1 MKRTGRHRHGHNKV
15 KPSTYNYIQLLGGDR
30 MNDKTASF
38 REEQRSEMML
48 FCREVPALSL
58 SQSHGTVNAARL
70 DPAAPCLSSTFSR
83 MSDESEDYD
92 SDGSDCI
99 DSLVDAYRNMQNMF
113 DARPFE
119 TYDATGDAYDANNAN
134 LDAAVATWYAALTG
148 KQNIPADDERSE
160 EAFEAAI
167 KIAETAMKDAYAFA
181 IRTQDQHN
189 KRRRSD

>member
-1 MKRTGRHRHGHNKV
+1 MSKSVLLILHSV
-15 KPSTYNYIQLLGGDR
+15 KNGDVLATSAEPVEGGLYFATYW
-30 MNDKTASF
+30 K
-38 REEQRSEMML
+38 
-48 FCREVPALSL
+48 
-58 SQSHGTVNAARL
+58 
-70 DPAAPCLSSTFSR
+70 
-83 MSDESEDYD
+83 DYD
-92 SDGSDCI
+92 SDSNDYI
-99 DSLVDAYRNMQNMF
+99 DKLVDAYRNMQNMF

-119 TYDATGDAYDANNAN
+119 TYDATFDAYDANNAN

>member
-1 MKRTGRHRHGHNKV
+1 
-15 KPSTYNYIQLLGGDR
+15 
-30 MNDKTASF
+30 
-38 REEQRSEMML
+38 
-48 FCREVPALSL
+48 
-58 SQSHGTVNAARL
+58 
-70 DPAAPCLSSTFSR
+70 

-119 TYDATGDAYDANNAN
+119 TYDATFDAYDANNAN

-148 KQNIPADDERSE
+148 KQNISGDDKRSE
-160 EAFEAAI
+160 EAFDAAI
-167 KIAETAMKDAYAFA
+167 QIAETAMKAAYAFA
-181 IRTQDQHN
+181 VRTQYQHS

>member
-99 DSLVDAYRNMQNMF
+99 DMLVDAYRNMQNMF
-113 DARPFE
+113 DEKPFAG
-119 TYDATGDAYDANNAN
+119 YDATFDAYDANNAN
-134 LDAAVATWYAALTG
+134 LDTAVATWFAALAG
-148 KQNIPADDERSE
+148 GQSFAEKRCE
-160 EAFEAAI
+160 EAFHAATQ
-167 KIAETAMKDAYAFA
+167 IAETAMKAAYASA
-181 IRTQDQHN
+181 VRTQSQHN
-189 KRRRSD
+189 NRRRSD

>member
-1 MKRTGRHRHGHNKV
+1 
-15 KPSTYNYIQLLGGDR
+15 
-30 MNDKTASF
+30 
-38 REEQRSEMML
+38 
-48 FCREVPALSL
+48 
-58 SQSHGTVNAARL
+58 
-70 DPAAPCLSSTFSR
+70 

-99 DSLVDAYRNMQNMF
+99 DPLVYAYRSMQNMF

-119 TYDATGDAYDANNAN
+119 TYDATFDAYDANNAN

-160 EAFEAAI
+160 EAFDAAI

>member
-1 MKRTGRHRHGHNKV
+1 
-15 KPSTYNYIQLLGGDR
+15 
-30 MNDKTASF
+30 
-38 REEQRSEMML
+38 ML

-70 DPAAPCLSSTFSR
+70 DPAAPCLSSTFSS

-119 TYDATGDAYDANNAN
+119 RYDATFDAYDANNAN
-134 LDAAVATWYAALTG
+134 LDAAVATWWAALNNVHLADGSLVRLAAGNRLTLTRTG
-148 KQNIPADDERSE
+148 YRPARALQMPGAGSP
-160 EAFEAAI
+160 AH
-167 KIAETAMKDAYAFA
+167 AELAGAPLSTGVHRADLGSQAQP
-181 IRTQDQHN
+181 T
-189 KRRRSD
+189 